1 MDIDILINTINTTAK
16 KEEETET
23 EILKGQ
29 IFVTAK
35 PKIQRVSIDETTLED
50 ENRHEA
56 KAVSTYKK
64 AVKERRQLEFEK
76 RLKSRSKN
84 FRDSVEKVKID
95 NTLSNRPNKK
105 R

>member
-16 KEEETET
+16 KEEET

-76 RLKSRSKN
+76 RLRSRSKN